1 MRPIRS
7 PEYLISLCGV
17 RGAPRV
23 SRVIMPKP
31 ILLTV
36 DDDTDVLRAIERDLR
51 SQYGAEYRV
60 ISSDSPQGALDLLK
74 GLKVRNDGVALLL
87 ADQRMPNMDGVGFLQ
102 AARQIFPDAK
112 RALLTAYA
120 DTNAAISAIN
130 QANID
135 YFFLKPWDPPSEHL
149 YPQVDDLLEDW
160 QGADL
165 PA

>member
-1 MRPIRS
+1 
-7 PEYLISLCGV
+7 
-17 RGAPRV
+17 
-23 SRVIMPKP
+23 MPKP

-102 AARQIFPDAK
+102 AARQIFPGAK

-120 DTNAAISAIN
+120 DTNGAISAMH

-135 YFFLKPWDPPSEHL
+135 YFFMKPWDPPSEHL
-149 YPQVDDLLEDW
+149 YQQVDVLLEVC
-160 QGADL
+160 
-165 PA
+165 